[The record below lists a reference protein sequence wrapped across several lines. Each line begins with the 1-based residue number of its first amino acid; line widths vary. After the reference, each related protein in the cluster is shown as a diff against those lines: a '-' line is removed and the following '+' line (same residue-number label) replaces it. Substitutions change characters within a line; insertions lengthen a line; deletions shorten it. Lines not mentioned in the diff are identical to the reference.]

1 MKIKPFKVEQW
12 MNEYEMD
19 AIYNIAE
26 TCVDSITLN
35 ELLELS
41 NVDNDDFM
49 KELLNIKM
57 TYGHITGNPK
67 FKAEISKLYNDIN
80 SDNIVTTNGGIGA
93 NNLVIQTIVE
103 SGDGVVSVIP
113 TYQQLYSIP
122 DSIGAN
128 VKISFLKKE
137 NDFLPDIEE
146 LKNMIDSSTK
156 LICLNNPN
164 NPTGTLIPENIL
176 LQIVKLAEEVG
187 SYILCDEAYRGLSQD
202 GSYQKSIVD
211 IYDKGISTS
220 SMSKVFSLAGLRLG
234 WIASKDSIL
243 MDSINAHRDYSII
256 SCGIIDEVF
265 ATLALENS
273 ERLLDRNMKIINK
286 NLQILDEWIKIHPH
300 FSYVKPKAGTTALV
314 FYDYNINSE
323 DFCKGL
329 MEHSK
334 TFLTPGSCFE
344 YENSFRLGYANSED
358 ILIKGLQNLEDYCK
372 LFQ

>member
-1 MKIKPFKVEQW
+1 

-187 SYILCDEAYRGLSQD
+187 SYIL
-202 GSYQKSIVD
+202 
-211 IYDKGISTS
+211 
-220 SMSKVFSLAGLRLG
+220 
-234 WIASKDSIL
+234 
-243 MDSINAHRDYSII
+243 
-256 SCGIIDEVF
+256 
-265 ATLALENS
+265 
-273 ERLLDRNMKIINK
+273 
-286 NLQILDEWIKIHPH
+286 
-300 FSYVKPKAGTTALV
+300 
-314 FYDYNINSE
+314 
-323 DFCKGL
+323 
-329 MEHSK
+329 
-334 TFLTPGSCFE
+334 
-344 YENSFRLGYANSED
+344 
-358 ILIKGLQNLEDYCK
+358 
-372 LFQ
+372 